1 MGGDVF
7 MNKRCVAYSD
17 EEYEHVV
24 SLLRCGFVLDG
35 RHVRPNNRI
44 ATIVVLEATLGL
56 RLCDILDLRMTS
68 FIKDGDRY
76 RLDIVEKKTKKL
88 RAFTVPLDV
97 YSYIQGY
104 AIENNI
110 DPSAKL
116 FDISERQVQR
126 HLNLAIQKMG
136 LPVKSY
142 GSHSSRK
149 LFATKIYV
157 DSNYN
162 IALVQKLLQHSS
174 PNVTQR
180 YIGIQ
185 QKDIEEALERTK
197 SHLV

>member
-1 MGGDVF
+1 

-17 EEYEHVV
+17 EEYEQVV
-24 SLLRCGFVLDG
+24 AYLRYGFHIGD
-35 RHVRPNNRI
+35 RQVRPNDRI

-56 RLCDILDLRMTS
+56 RLCDILELRMTS
-68 FIKDGDRY
+68 FVKDGDRY

-104 AIENNI
+104 ALEKNI
-110 DPSAKL
+110 SASAKL

-126 HLNLAIQKMG
+126 HLNLVFQKME
-136 LPVKSY
+136 LPVRSY

-149 LFATKIYV
+149 YFATRVYV
-157 DSNYN
+157 DSDYN

-174 PNVTQR
+174 PAVTQR
-180 YIGIQ
+180 YIGIS
-185 QKDIEEALERTK
+185 QKDVEDALEKTK
-197 SHLV
+197 SHLL

>member
-1 MGGDVF
+1 

-17 EEYEHVV
+17 EEYEQVV

-35 RHVRPNNRI
+35 RRVRPNQRI
-44 ATIVVLEATLGL
+44 ATVVVLEATLGL
-56 RLCDILDLRMTS
+56 RLCDILELRMTS
-68 FIKDGDRY
+68 FIKDGKRY

-97 YSYIQGY
+97 YVYIQGY

-126 HLNLAIQKMG
+126 HLNLAIRKMG
-136 LPVKSY
+136 LPVRNY

-149 LFATKIYV
+149 MFATRIYV
-157 DSNYN
+157 ESNYN

-185 QKDIEEALERTK
+185 QKDIEEALEKTK
-197 SHLV
+197 LHLI